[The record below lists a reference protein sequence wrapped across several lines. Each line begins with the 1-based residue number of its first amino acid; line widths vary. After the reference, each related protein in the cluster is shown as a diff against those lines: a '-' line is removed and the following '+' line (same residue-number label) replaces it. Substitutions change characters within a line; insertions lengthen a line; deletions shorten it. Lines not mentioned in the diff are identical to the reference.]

1 MGYNDSTAAG
11 CLAAIVASL
20 GVIGVWFLLSLL
32 FAWPI
37 QLLWNWLVPS
47 LFSGPEVT
55 IIEAFGLELLSGL
68 LLGRSSYN
76 NTSTSK

>member
-1 MGYNDSTAAG
+1 MGYHDDTAAG
-11 CLAAIVASL
+11 CLAAIVATL
-20 GVIGVWFLLSLL
+20 GVLGIWFLLSLV

-37 QLLWNWLVPS
+37 QLLWNWLVPL
-47 LFSGPEVT
+47 LFAGPKITVFQ
-55 IIEAFGLELLSGL
+55 AFGLELLSGL